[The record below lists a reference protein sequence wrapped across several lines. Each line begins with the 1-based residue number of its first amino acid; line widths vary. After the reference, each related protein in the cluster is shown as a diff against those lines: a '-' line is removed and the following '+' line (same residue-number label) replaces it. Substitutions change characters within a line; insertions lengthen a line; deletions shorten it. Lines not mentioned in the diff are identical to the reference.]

1 MNTKVFFV
9 FKETHTQQCEE
20 DSMQVMSQ
28 WLLYL
33 STVNWSPEVP
43 EAHYIPTSSYAIGYS
58 NKASHDQSPFS
69 VNALDTELELQLNSE
84 LQQYS

>member
-1 MNTKVFFV
+1 MFLV

-20 DSMQVMSQ
+20 DFMQVMSQ

-43 EAHYIPTSSYAIGYS
+43 EAHYIPASSYTIAHS
-58 NKASHDQSPFS
+58 SEASRDQSPFS
-69 VNALDTELELQLNSE
+69 VNALDVELEQQLNSE